1 MLPDLWEHSL
11 NKSKLQGG
19 ISYAKEEIIGKK
31 NVARKTA
38 LPAVIP
44 ALGMVDRIQ
53 VRTHGRSADRI
64 P

>member
-1 MLPDLWEHSL
+1 MWEHSF

-31 NVARKTA
+31 NVACKTA

-53 VRTHGRSADRI
+53 IRTDGWFADRI